1 MKQVEYW
8 AAQEES
14 WHKKY
19 LMIEGLCDR
28 LERFSDRLEQR
39 VFDLEQ
45 AIRKA
50 DKYPMPLECRKMLM
64 AALGGNDER

>member
-1 MKQVEYW
+1 MSRMKQVEYW

-28 LERFSDRLEQR
+28 LEQR
-39 VFDLEQ
+39 VYDLEQ
-45 AIRKA
+45 AIKKA
-50 DKYPMPLECRKMLM
+50 DEYPMPLACRTLLRN
-64 AALGGNDER
+64 ALGGNDER